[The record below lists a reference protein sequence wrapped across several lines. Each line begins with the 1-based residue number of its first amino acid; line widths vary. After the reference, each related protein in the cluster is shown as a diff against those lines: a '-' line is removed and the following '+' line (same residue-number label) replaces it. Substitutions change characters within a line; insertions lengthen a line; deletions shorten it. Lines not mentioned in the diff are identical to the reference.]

1 MAELVGITAFARSTP
16 EKIAIVDGI
25 RTRTYAELDAR
36 AVRLARAYL
45 ALGGPHGGPI
55 AVMLENSIETFE
67 CMAAA
72 AKLAG
77 AYLPVNWHLT
87 AEELHWILAD
97 SGVAVLVAHVEFRAV
112 AEAAL
117 SGISGCRVLLVG
129 DGYDEALAATGD
141 APEPFPDQAP
151 THRWVIYT
159 SGTTGRPKGVI
170 HDSAP
175 GANVAA
181 TQQMLVDLW
190 GYQSGDVHIT
200 SGPLYHT
207 GPAGYATT
215 TLFAGGTVVCLRWFE
230 APEWMRLVERH
241 RVSTTFVAPAH
252 FIRLLEVLERF
263 DGRIDEQSRGRDNE
277 QLPDLSSLRHVIHA
291 GAPCPVTVKRRIME
305 ALPGTEIWELYGA
318 SEGGATRI
326 GPGEWLQHPG
336 SVGRPWPGTAI
347 RILDL
352 DTGAPLGPDQ
362 TGAIWIA
369 PPATTRFRYHN
380 DIDKTDAAWAQ
391 GDAFSVGD
399 IGHLDAD
406 GYLYVTDRASDM
418 VIRAGA
424 NVYPREIEEVL
435 HRHPAVVDCAVFGI
449 PDDRDGEHLKAVVE
463 LHPSPSGPL
472 GPAGANVNAT
482 VLTAFCRE
490 HLASYK
496 CPEVWE
502 FVETL
507 PRDPNG
513 KVLKRRLREQHWIGR
528 DRAV

>member
-1 MAELVGITAFARSTP
+1 MAEPSNDHAPTLAGVGAFARDAPDTVAV
-16 EKIAIVDGI
+16 IDGA
-25 RTRTYAELDAR
+25 RTRTFAELDDR

-45 ALGGPHGGPI
+45 ALGGAPGGPI

-67 CMAAA
+67 CMVAA

-77 AYLPVNWHLT
+77 SYLPVNWHLK

-117 SGISGCRVLLVG
+117 SGISGCRLLLVG
-129 DGYDEALAATGD
+129 DGYDEALAASGD
-141 APEPFPDQAP
+141 VPAPFPDQAP

-159 SGTTGRPKGVI
+159 SGTTGRPKGVV
-170 HDSAP
+170 HDSPA

-181 TQQMLVDLW
+181 SQQMLVGLW
-190 GYQSGDVHIT
+190 GYRSSDVHIT

-215 TLFAGGTVVCLRWFE
+215 TLFAGGTVVCLPWFE
-230 APEWMRLVERH
+230 AREWMRLVERH

-252 FIRLLEVLERF
+252 FIRLLEVLERVD
-263 DGRIDEQSRGRDNE
+263 DGPRA
-277 QLPDLSSLRHVIHA
+277 DLSSLRHVIHA
-291 GAPCPVTVKRRIME
+291 GAPCPATVKRRIME
-305 ALPGTEIWELYGA
+305 ALPNTEIWELYGA

-326 GPGEWLQHPG
+326 GPDEWLEHPG
-336 SVGRPWPGTAI
+336 SVGRPWPGTTI

-352 DTGAPLGPDQ
+352 DTGEPLGPDM

-380 DIDKTDAAWAQ
+380 DTAKTAAAWAQ

-406 GYLYVTDRASDM
+406 GYLFITDRASDM

-424 NVYPREIEEVL
+424 NVYPREIEDVL

-449 PDDRDGEHLKAVVE
+449 PDERDGEHLKAVVE
-463 LHPSPSGPL
+463 VRPSASA
-472 GPAGANVNAT
+472 PAGPGVDVDAGA
-482 VLTAFCRE
+482 LAAFCRE

-496 CPEVWE
+496 CPEVWDL
-502 FVETL
+502 VETL

-513 KVLKRRLREQHWIGR
+513 KVLKRRLREQHWEGR
-528 DRAV
+528 DQAV